1 MLVIFILPPLPRR
14 SSERPFAPDGH
25 APAGARLRVVVPQRL
40 VLDAPVVPEG
50 DRVRLPTEPHLEFLA
65 RAELAQKVQD
75 RAPLLSRQLV
85 DVGGELAV
93 DVERLA
99 PGYGVGANNGMRG
112 FRVDLAGLEDAHECI
127 VPAIDV

>member
-1 MLVIFILPPLPRR
+1 MLAIFILPELPRR
-14 SSERPFAPDGH
+14 SSGRPFASNGH
-25 APAGARLRVVVPQRL
+25 APSGARLRVVVPERL
-40 VLDAPVVPEG
+40 VLDAAVVPEG
-50 DRVRLPTEPHLEFLA
+50 NRVRLPVEPHLEFLT
-65 RAELAQKVQD
+65 RAELAQKVQE

-112 FRVDLAGLEDAHECI
+112 FRV
-127 VPAIDV
+127 